1 MFHTPIDR
9 GHRGAWSKI
18 KHLFFFFSTQC
29 ANGSPPPG
37 VKINQTS
44 SSFLI
49 LSAEQPPGTVLPS
62 SITAVELGKGED
74 QWLYPQLC
82 LTLEEMFETELRM
95 LPGRATRWAEM
106 MPAGI

>member
-37 VKINQTS
+37 VKINQMS